1 MSKILT
7 IKSFDTDG
15 VFVKIITDATFES
28 FRKTINGGLSDLTL
42 KLARKIDTFNTAGD
56 VTVGNKIE
64 IWVYDEE
71 SGVAGILLYSGYIEQ
86 QNMVLNGGEEYVN
99 IVCYGTV
106 AKLNNDVLKEDAYTR
121 LYTKL
126 TDGLT
131 TTSASKSAAEVS
143 DVIRAIVSRFNT
155 ANPSNHI
162 YSDETGTD
170 TITDS
175 GNQMYYE
182 FNAIIYFNALEICR
196 GIAPQN
202 WYWFLDSENYLHFK
216 EISATADHT
225 FLLSKDVARIQASK
239 AADSI
244 KNVLLLF
251 DGNLTYKQYYD
262 TVSIDQYGRR
272 VKQITD
278 SNIQDSATMDNIGA
292 SFLGENKDPKVRLEI
307 DIIDSNESDKGYD
320 IESIDPGDTCKI
332 TGITP
337 DGNVFSDNMVIKE
350 VQWTLG
356 KATLTIET
364 EKDFDINRFILDMK
378 KQVDDLTKNSSGTM
392 PDNYT

>member
-7 IKSFDTDG
+7 IKSYSTAG

-42 KLARKIDTFNTAGD
+42 KLARKIDNFNTASD
-56 VTVGNKIE
+56 VTVGNRIE

-71 SGVAGILLYSGYIEQ
+71 SGVPGILLYSGYIEQ

-106 AKLNNDVLKEDAYTR
+106 AKLNNDVLKETNYTR

-126 TDGLT
+126 NDGLT

-143 DVIRAIVSRFNT
+143 DVIRAIIDRFNI
-155 ANPSNHI
+155 ANPDNHI

-175 GNQMYYE
+175 GNEMAYE
-182 FNAIIYFNALEICR
+182 FNAIVYFNALEICR
-196 GIAPQN
+196 NIAPQN
-202 WYWFLDSENYLHFK
+202 WYWFLDSENYIHFK
-216 EISATADHT
+216 EISAIADHT

-251 DGNLTYKQYYD
+251 DGNATYKQYYD
-262 TVSIDQYGRR
+262 TQSIDLYGRR

-278 SNIQDSATMDNIGA
+278 SNIQDTATMDNIGA

-337 DGNVFSDNMVIKE
+337 DGQVFSDNMVIKE
-350 VQWTLG
+350 VMWTLG

-364 EKDFDINRFILDMK
+364 EKDFDISRFILDIK
-378 KQVDDLTKNSSGTM
+378 KQVDNLTIDSGAM
-392 PDNYT
+392 PEQYT